1 MFGYRHVNLMTYL
14 KEGIVGILPICV
26 KGIVPHAKQK
36 KVDLIL
42 LSSEKHERCK
52 MYFETHFL
60 PKLDCGHMK
69 NRVGR

>member
-1 MFGYRHVNLMTYL
+1 MIGYTHEILMVYL
-14 KEGIVGILPICV
+14 EEGIVGILPICV

-52 MYFETHFL
+52 MQSETHFL
-60 PKLDCGHMK
+60 PMLDGGHMK